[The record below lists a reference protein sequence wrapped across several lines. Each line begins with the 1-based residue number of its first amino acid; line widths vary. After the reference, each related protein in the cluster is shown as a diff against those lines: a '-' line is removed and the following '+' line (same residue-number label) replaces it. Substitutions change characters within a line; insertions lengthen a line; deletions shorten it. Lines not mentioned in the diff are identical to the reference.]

1 MNEITKYLRIEKKIK
16 ELDNSLDSKWLN
28 PKIIYSALFLSFVS
42 LFIHVFILSTGNEF
56 ADYIN
61 YLTSIFALTLVSLMT
76 MSSIYYADNIDECS
90 KFEKRLLLLI
100 TVIIFIVTPI
110 LSLFFLFLSLRTKGL
125 LYQMKNN
132 KNNNKKE
139 FIIKELKVKK
149 EKSWSIIKKD
159 KECIL
164 QILNEKNSYLY
175 SRLIEEIEI
184 EKRKEIQEDNREII
198 TY

>member
-1 MNEITKYLRIEKKIK
+1 MNEITKYLKIEKKIK
-16 ELDNSLDSKWLN
+16 ELDNSLNSKWLN
-28 PKIIYSALFLSFVS
+28 PKIIYSALFVSFVS
-42 LFIHVFILSTGNEF
+42 LFIHVFLLSTGNEF

-61 YLTSIFALTLVSLMT
+61 YLTSMIALTLVSLMT
-76 MSSIYYADNIDECS
+76 ISSIYYSDNINKCS
-90 KFEKRLLLLI
+90 KFAKRLLLLI

-132 KNNNKKE
+132 NNNKKE

-175 SRLIEEIEI
+175 SRLIEEIET